1 MCDKAVDDFL
11 REVKLL
17 KKLLT
22 ALHSD
27 DKILH
32 FNGDSSN
39 VVFSCSEMGIVS
51 IDLNNI
57 NFDDTNYDED
67 DSEAIIHTRVL
78 ALHIK
83 FEQRKALK
91 KELNEELMLIA

>member
-1 MCDKAVDDFL
+1 
-11 REVKLL
+11 
-17 KKLLT
+17 
-22 ALHSD
+22 
-27 DKILH
+27 
-32 FNGDSSN
+32 
-39 VVFSCSEMGIVS
+39 MGIVS